1 MAEVKLPELFFG
13 APEMTWATLPAASTV
28 TGMTVRVTDVGVG
41 GSFWTSNGTKWYPTA
56 TEVLLANDQTTL
68 AVTGTTSEVQ
78 TFTLTIPAGMM
89 GANGVLEIVPFF
101 TYTNSA
107 NNKTLRVR
115 FGGTGGT
122 VFSTVTTSTSDNNI
136 KYLWIRNANSVSSQK
151 GPSAGSVNGFGTGT
165 SAGISSAVNTANAVD
180 LVISATLSL
189 STETVTYIGCRVSYR
204 E

>member
-56 TEVLLANDQTTL
+56 TDVLLANDQTTL

-115 FGGTGGT
+115 LGGTGGT
-122 VFSTVTTSTSDNNI
+122 VFSTVTTSTSENNI
-136 KYLWIRNANSVSSQK
+136 KYLWIRNANSTSSQK

-165 SAGISSAVNTANAVD
+165 SAGIASAVNTTSAVD
-180 LVISATLSL
+180 VVISATLTL
-189 STETVTYIGCRVSYR
+189 STETITYIGCRISYR